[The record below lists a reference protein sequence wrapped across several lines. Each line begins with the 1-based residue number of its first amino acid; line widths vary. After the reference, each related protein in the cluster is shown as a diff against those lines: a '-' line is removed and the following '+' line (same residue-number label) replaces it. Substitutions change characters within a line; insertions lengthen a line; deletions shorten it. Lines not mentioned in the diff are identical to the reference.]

1 MSGPEITRG
10 RRRDAVRSR
19 DALLIAVAALL
30 AEQGPGFSL
39 TDVATRAGV
48 SAATAYRHFA
58 SPDEAIGACYHQL
71 SLGLIEAFDAI
82 PDDLAAAEQLHRLGQ
97 VWVTQAA
104 SWGPAAVYLR
114 SPRGYLARLDDGDP
128 FIAALNERLT
138 AVLGAAIEAGF
149 LPDQDL
155 RYATLLWVT
164 LFDERVI
171 VDLTHSH
178 RLSPAAAAS
187 RLTGTLLA
195 ALGYSEPTAEAA
207 AVPAR

>member
-1 MSGPEITRG
+1 MPTPDIARP

-19 DALLIAVAALL
+19 DAILVAVAALL

-39 TDVATRAGV
+39 TDVARRAEV
-48 SAATAYRHFA
+48 SAATAYRHFT
-58 SPDEAIGACYHQL
+58 STEDAIGACYDQL
-71 SLGLIEAFDAI
+71 CLGLIELFDAI
-82 PDDLAAAEQLHRLGQ
+82 PERLGAEEYIRRLSQ
-97 VWVTQAA
+97 IWVAQAA

-114 SPRGYLARLDDGDP
+114 SPRGFLARLDDGDP
-128 FIAALNERLT
+128 FITVLNERLT
-138 AVLGAAIEAGF
+138 TAVSQAIEVGV

-178 RLSPAAAAS
+178 HLNMTETAR
-187 RLTGTLLA
+187 RLTASLFG
-195 ALGYSEPTAEAA
+195 ALRGSAGP
-207 AVPAR
+207 VPAR

>member
-19 DALLIAVAALL
+19 DALLAAVAALL

-39 TDVATRAGV
+39 TDVASRAGV

-71 SLGLIEAFDAI
+71 SLGLIEGFDAI
-82 PDDLAAAEQLHRLGQ
+82 PDGLAAGEQLRRLCQ

-104 SWGPAAVYLR
+104 SWGAAAVYLR

-128 FIAALNERLT
+128 FITVLNERLA
-138 AVLGAAIEAGF
+138 AVLRQAMEAGF
-149 LPDQDL
+149 LPGQDI

-187 RLTGTLLA
+187 SLTGALLA
-195 ALGYSEPTAEAA
+195 ALGRADGS
-207 AVPAR
+207 